1 MVFSSPVFLFLFLPA
16 ILAGYFLLPSL
27 AARNFLLLTGSL
39 LFYAWGEVHYV
50 LILLA
55 SIAANTWFATRISR
69 SEGPARRWNLTAAV
83 AVNLGLLGYFK
94 YANFLLE
101 NFNAFVSLSGA
112 APVSFDDVHLPLG
125 ISFFTFQA
133 ISYIV
138 DVYRRDAEVQ
148 ENFLDVGLYISLFP
162 QLIAGPIVRYGF
174 IVGQLTER
182 VSGLGDVA
190 AGARRFTI
198 GLAKKVLIANT
209 VGEAADEIFAH
220 EPHQLDPV
228 LAWIGVVCYGLQIY
242 FDFSGY
248 SDMAIG
254 LGRMFGFHFPEN
266 FRTPYASR
274 SLREFWRRWH
284 ISLSTWFRD
293 YVYIPLGGNRA
304 RPFRVRLNLI
314 VVFFLTGL
322 WHGASWNFVIWGFF
336 HGAFLAM
343 ERTGF
348 GSLLNRMPGALR
360 HAYVLL
366 VVSVAWVFFRAT
378 DLDHAL
384 GYLSA
389 MAGIGGREQDW
400 YFAALLTPKLGAALI
415 AGVAFSFPWWQQLSI
430 FRVGGTHPGLAPGRL
445 VLARDAAWLL
455 LLATSLAV
463 VTGQSH
469 DPFIYFRF

>member
-16 ILAGYFLLPSL
+16 ILAGYFLLPTL
-27 AARNFLLLTGSL
+27 AARNLLLLAGSL
-39 LFYAWGEVHYV
+39 FFYAWGEVHYV

-55 SIAANTWFATRISR
+55 SIAVNTYIGVRISR
-69 SEGPARRWNLTAAV
+69 SEGATRGWNLAAGL

-94 YANFLLE
+94 YANFVVDNLNALLGW
-101 NFNAFVSLSGA
+101 SGTA
-112 APVSFDDVHLPLG
+112 SVDYGAVHLPLG

-138 DVYRRDAEVQ
+138 DVYRRDAAVQ
-148 ENFLDVGLYISLFP
+148 ENFLDVALYISLFP

-174 IVGQLTER
+174 IARQLTER
-182 VSGLGDVA
+182 TAGLDDVA

-209 VGEAADEIFAH
+209 AGEAADEIFAH
-220 EPHQLDPV
+220 DPDQLDPA
-228 LAWIGVVCYGLQIY
+228 LAWLGVLCYGIQIY

-254 LGRMFGFHFPEN
+254 LGRMFGFRFPEN
-266 FRTPYASR
+266 FRTPYAAR

-293 YVYIPLGGNRA
+293 YVYIPLGGSRV
-304 RPFRVRLNLI
+304 RPVRVRLNLLL
-314 VVFFLTGL
+314 VFFLTGL
-322 WHGASWNFVIWGFF
+322 WHGASWNFVVWGFF
-336 HGAFLAM
+336 HGGFLAL
-343 ERTGF
+343 ERTRWGTI
-348 GSLLNRMPGALR
+348 LERLPRVLQ
-360 HAYVLL
+360 HLYLLL
-366 VVSVAWVFFRAT
+366 VVGVAWVFFRAA

-389 MAGIGGREQDW
+389 MFGTAGREQDW
-400 YFAALLTPKLGAALI
+400 YFAALLTPKLVAALV
-415 AGVAFSFPWWQQLSI
+415 AGIAFSFPWWEHHRLA
-430 FRVGGTHPGLAPGRL
+430 APGAAGPGRALIGNVAWL
-445 VLARDAAWLL
+445 VLFTTCLL
-455 LLATSLAV
+455 V
-463 VTGQSH
+463 VAGQSH

>member
-1 MVFSSPVFLFLFLPA
+1 LVFSSPVFLFLFLPA

-27 AARNFLLLTGSL
+27 AARNLLLLAGSL
-39 LFYAWGEVHYV
+39 FFYAWGEVQYV

-55 SIAANTWFATRISR
+55 SIAANTYFGSRIAR
-69 SEGPARRWNLTAAV
+69 SAGAARNWNLAAGI
-83 AVNLGLLGYFK
+83 AANLALLGYFK
-94 YANFLLE
+94 YANFVVDNLNALLG
-101 NFNAFVSLSGA
+101 AVGA
-112 APVSFDDVHLPLG
+112 APLEHGVVHLPLG
-125 ISFFTFQA
+125 VSFFTFQA

-138 DVYRRDAEVQ
+138 DVYRREAQVQ
-148 ENFLDVGLYISLFP
+148 ENVLDVALYISLFP

-174 IVGQLTER
+174 IADQLTGRETHL
-182 VSGLGDVA
+182 SDVA

-220 EPHQLDPV
+220 QPAQLDPV
-228 LAWIGVVCYGLQIY
+228 LAWLGVLCYGLQIY

-254 LGRMFGFHFPEN
+254 LGRMFGFRFPEN

-293 YVYIPLGGNRA
+293 YVYIPLGGSRV
-304 RPFRVRLNLI
+304 RPLRVRLNLLL
-314 VVFFLTGL
+314 VFFLTGL

-336 HGAFLAM
+336 HGGFLAL
-343 ERTGF
+343 ERTRF
-348 GSLLNRMPGALR
+348 GEWLERLPAPLR
-360 HAYVLL
+360 HVYLLL
-366 VVSVAWVFFRAT
+366 VVGVAWVFFRSP
-378 DLDHAL
+378 DLGYSL

-389 MAGIGGREQDW
+389 MAGVAGHAQDG
-400 YFAALLTPKLGAALI
+400 YFAALLTPKLTAAI
-415 AGVAFSFPWWQQLSI
+415 AAGIAFSFPWWQ
-430 FRVGGTHPGLAPGRL
+430 RVHLDALPANGSARLAVQQTAWL
-445 VLARDAAWLL
+445 VLFATCLL
-455 LLATSLAV
+455 V
-463 VTGQSH
+463 VAGQSH